1 MIRNIRSKSKT
12 SYRNLTRNS
21 WKVSSNLLASFHYAF
36 QGIVYG
42 LITQRNLR
50 IHLFLGTIA
59 FILGLFLDLKSSD
72 FALLALTITI
82 VLVLELLNTSIEAL
96 VNLSIGR
103 RFHPLAKIAKDCAA
117 ASVLI
122 ASISS
127 LLIGCLLL
135 LPPLFS

>member
-1 MIRNIRSKSKT
+1 MIRNIRYNSKN

-21 WKVSSNLLASFHYAF
+21 WNASSNLLASFHYAF

-42 LITQRNLR
+42 LMTQRNLR
-50 IHLFLGTIA
+50 IHLFLGTFA

-72 FALLALTITI
+72 FALLALTITM
-82 VLVLELLNTSIEAL
+82 VLVLELLNTSIEAV

-103 RFHPLAKIAKDCAA
+103 RFHPLAKVAKDCAA